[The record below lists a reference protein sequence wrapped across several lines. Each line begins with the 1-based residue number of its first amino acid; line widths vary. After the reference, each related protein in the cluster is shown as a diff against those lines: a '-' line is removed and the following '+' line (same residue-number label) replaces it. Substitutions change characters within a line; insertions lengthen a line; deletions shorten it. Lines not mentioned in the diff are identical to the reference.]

1 MDETRRE
8 RKRILYIDSSN
19 THFNTM
25 MSTFYLY
32 LSMFKFPNT
41 CDEKYI
47 LIKFLKYLI
56 GSVNN
61 QSCFARRVSPTRDR
75 LNTDGWRMF

>member
-8 RKRILYIDSSN
+8 RKRIMDIDTSN

-25 MSTFYLY
+25 ISTSYLY

-47 LIKFLKYLI
+47 VIKFLNY
-56 GSVNN
+56 
-61 QSCFARRVSPTRDR
+61 
-75 LNTDGWRMF
+75 